1 MSFIHQAKINDT
13 NYDIIGSCYYGTSST
28 AAGTAAKVAT
38 VSNADGFVLVPGVQ
52 VAIKFT
58 TANSAS
64 SPTLNVNST
73 GAKTIKYRGAAITS
87 SAYYWA
93 ANQVVTFVYDGEA
106 WQTTDYLKN
115 PNSDTK
121 ATTSLTSTDAYY
133 PAIFKYTT
141 TKTDSPTT
149 TLRYGANILVNP
161 GKNEIKIEG
170 DYPVAINSTTI
181 GGLSVEYSDDIGVGE
196 IELSVQENGLYQRN
210 TSGYNNSKL
219 TCNDLV
225 FNNVDLL
232 HTTSVDADSIVLSND
247 SSSTMITSQIISTS
261 SINAN
266 AIETDAMAAN
276 TVDVSEIV
284 ANTATFIPTQG
295 SNSLKISDSGIIYN
309 DATGKT
315 GKIFWGEGDTYLSGS
330 VYAGTKKYA
339 GGTEVT
345 LNGSSKAGSTASFY
359 APTSAGTKD
368 YILKSNGSG
377 APIWVDSA
385 NLVAPKKITLV
396 ATAGQTSFSIPF
408 EYDSLS
414 SNLTVYFNGILMK
427 ETDNYTVNT
436 SNNTVNLAG
445 FSAEA
450 GDIVTIMGL
459 LGAQSIDFGQEA
471 INAINQ
477 INAKVTEAKQ
487 EIDDKVQTAF
497 TQIDAKI
504 DEIETFINELP
515 DDTTKLMAKN
525 TNNTMES
532 GYKIT
537 MASNYTPSGNYDV
550 ATKLYVDNKT
560 SGMATQTY
568 VNNQISTATASIV
581 TDVFATGSTSP
592 DNGYSGTEATKRR
605 KLLWIDTGNSDPGL
619 KYYNGSSWVT
629 VPVRW
634 S

>member
-1 MSFIHQAKINDT
+1 MSFIHQAKINDV

-38 VSNADGFVLVPGVQ
+38 ISNADGFVLVPGVQ
-52 VAIKFT
+52 VVIKFT

-73 GAKTIKYRGAAITS
+73 GAISIRYRGAAITS

-93 ANQVVTFVYDGEA
+93 ANQVVSFVYDGTY
-106 WQTTDYLKN
+106 WHTTDYLKN

-121 ATTSLTSTDAYY
+121 VTQNATGVDAEYPLLLKYDANSTNVTNTVKYASTITANPSSTRITLNDDGVAMIDSLGITASDSNSIVKATLNELSLTNLSTGSCVQFIKYNDEYIGY
-133 PAIFKYTT
+133 ENNLEKNISNTNYNYGESAIN
-141 TKTDSPTT
+141 
-149 TLRYGANILVNP
+149 YGSS
-161 GKNEIKIEG
+161 EIKYDG
-170 DYPVAINSTTI
+170 SLLKLGST
-181 GGLSVEYSDDIGVGE
+181 YD
-196 IELSVQENGLYQRN
+196 
-210 TSGYNNSKL
+210 
-219 TCNDLV
+219 
-225 FNNVDLL
+225 
-232 HTTSVDADSIVLSND
+232 D
-247 SSSTMITSQIISTS
+247 SSSSLGGNVIRLGSYNVIESPDQAPIAVVSQIPF
-261 SINAN
+261 
-266 AIETDAMAAN
+266 DL
-276 TVDVSEIV
+276 
-284 ANTATFIPTQG
+284 Q
-295 SNSLKISDSGIIYN
+295 SNSGFALLSSTQDSG
-309 DATGKT
+309 
-315 GKIFWGEGDTYLSGS
+315 ESGLFFN
-330 VYAGTKKYA
+330 A
-339 GGTEVT
+339 GGINT
-345 LNGSSKAGSTASFY
+345 LDGNKKIDFDNGTITGFQIE
-359 APTSAGTKD
+359 G
-368 YILKSNGSG
+368 G
-377 APIWVDSA
+377 AVPQ
-385 NLVAPKKITLV
+385 KITLV
-396 ATAGQTSFSIPF
+396 ATAGQTAFTIPF

-450 GDIVTIMGL
+450 GDVVTIMGL

-471 INAINQ
+471 IDAINQ
-477 INAKVTEAKQ
+477 INAAVAAAKE
-487 EIDDKVQTAF
+487 EIDLKLE
-497 TQIDAKI
+497 
-504 DEIETFINELP
+504 EIEDFINELP

-605 KLLWIDTGNSDPGL
+605 KLLWIDTGASDPGL

>member
-1 MSFIHQAKINDT
+1 MSFIHQAKINDV
-13 NYDIIGSCYYGTSST
+13 NYDVIGSCYYGTSST
-28 AAGTAAKVAT
+28 AATTTAKVAT
-38 VSNADGFVLVPGVQ
+38 ITNASGFNLVPGAT

-58 TANSAS
+58 YANRAT

-73 GAKTIKYRGAAITS
+73 GAKSIKYKDAATS

-93 ANQVVTFVYDGEA
+93 ANQIVTFVYDGEA
-106 WQTTDYLKN
+106 WRRTPNVPTHITAFNNNVLDDSGDLILDCQGSPLNGINLISTTDDAGGVSYTASGIYSHLN
-115 PNSDTK
+115 NLSNIDMDNSQISEFNLSNCSLIDSSGDLVCELGVNDSNL
-121 ATTSLTSTDAYY
+121 ATIDNYPIVTVSSTSKGSS
-133 PAIFKYTT
+133 IQ
-141 TKTDSPTT
+141 
-149 TLRYGANILVNP
+149 
-161 GKNEIKIEG
+161 
-170 DYPVAINSTTI
+170 PVYINSNAQA
-181 GGLSVEYSDDIGVGE
+181 V
-196 IELSVQENGLYQRN
+196 
-210 TSGYNNSKL
+210 
-219 TCNDLV
+219 TCN
-225 FNNVDLL
+225 
-232 HTTSVDADSIVLSND
+232 T
-247 SSSTMITSQIISTS
+247 
-261 SINAN
+261 
-266 AIETDAMAAN
+266 
-276 TVDVSEIV
+276 
-284 ANTATFIPTQG
+284 
-295 SNSLKISDSGIIYN
+295 
-309 DATGKT
+309 
-315 GKIFWGEGDTYLSGS
+315 
-330 VYAGTKKYA
+330 YA
-339 GGTEVT
+339 GGTRVT
-345 LNGSSKAGSTASFY
+345 LNGTSKASSTASFY
-359 APTSAGTKD
+359 APTTAGTLD
-368 YILKSNGSG
+368 YVLKSNGSG
-377 APIWVDSA
+377 EPTWVNGAS
-385 NLVAPKKITLV
+385 LVAPKKITLV
-396 ATAGQTSFSIPF
+396 ATAGQTSFNIPF

-427 ETDNYTVNT
+427 ETDNYTVDT
-436 SNNTVNLAG
+436 TNNNVILAG

-450 GDIVTIMGL
+450 GDVVTIMGL
-459 LGAQSIDFGQEA
+459 LGAQSIDFGQELIDV
-471 INAINQ
+471 INEINEVVEQ
-477 INAKVTEAKQ
+477 AKQ

>member
-1 MSFIHQAKINDT
+1 MSFIHQAKINDV
-13 NYDIIGSCYYGTSST
+13 NYDIIGSCYYGTSAT

-73 GAKTIKYRGAAITS
+73 GAKTMKYRGAAITS
-87 SAYYWA
+87 STYYWG
-93 ANQVVTFVYDGEA
+93 ANQVVTFIYDGEA

-121 ATTSLTSTDAYY
+121 V
-133 PAIFKYTT
+133 TT
-141 TKTDSPTT
+141 TLSTSETYNGNYPFILKNTTTVTDSPTT
-149 TLRYGANILVNP
+149 GLRYSSKILANPHTGTITAEAIDINELSAETITA
-161 GKNEIKIEG
+161 NEINT
-170 DYPVAINSTTI
+170 DT
-181 GGLSVEYSDDIGVGE
+181 LGV
-196 IELSVQENGLYQRN
+196 
-210 TSGYNNSKL
+210 T
-219 TCNDLV
+219 
-225 FNNVDLL
+225 
-232 HTTSVDADSIVLSND
+232 DSITLTND
-247 SSSTMITSQIISTS
+247 SSSVTIGTQDDQLLISGGIILK
-261 SINAN
+261 NAVKLTN
-266 AIETDAMAAN
+266 IG
-276 TVDVSEIV
+276 
-284 ANTATFIPTQG
+284 TQG
-295 SNSLKISDSGIIYN
+295 LMIGTNVAVNTSGAMGSRTAPVYVSDGHG
-309 DATGKT
+309 T
-315 GKIFWGEGDTYLSGS
+315 LSACTN
-330 VYAGTKKYA
+330 YAGATN
-339 GGTEVT
+339 VT
-345 LNGSSKAGSTASFY
+345 LNGSNKGGSTASFY

-368 YILKSNGSG
+368 YVLVSNGSG
-377 APIWVDSA
+377 APVWADASTL
-385 NLVAPKKITLV
+385 NTGSTPQKITLV
-396 ATAGQTSFSIPF
+396 ATAGQTAFTIPF

-450 GDIVTIMGL
+450 GDVVTIMGL

-471 INAINQ
+471 IDAINQ
-477 INAKVTEAKQ
+477 INATVAQAKQ
-487 EIDDKVQTAF
+487 EIDLKLE
-497 TQIDAKI
+497 
-504 DEIETFINELP
+504 EIEDFINELP

-581 TDVFATGSTSP
+581 TDVFATGTTSP
-592 DNGYSGTEATKRR
+592 DNGYSGDEATKRR
-605 KLLWIDTGNSDPGL
+605 KLLWIDTGTSDPGL
-619 KYYNGSSWVT
+619 KYYNGSKWAT